1 MRCIDWLRRAVG
13 LAQQQ
18 PNPHRR
24 AVDFCDRCAEV
35 IANAFALELLEHDRS
50 EISVFARQD
59 SCCDVDN
66 GDLAA
71 KPAKGLRHLAADW
84 SAADDDQVR
93 DRLA

>member
-1 MRCIDWLRRAVG
+1 M
-13 LAQQQ
+13 
-18 PNPHRR
+18 
-24 AVDFCDRCAEV
+24 
-35 IANAFALELLEHDRS
+35 IANAFALELLEHDRG
-50 EISVFARQD
+50 EIGVLARQNA
-59 SCCDVDN
+59 CCDIDN